1 MFATE
6 SQPKTEDQ
14 PPTLAEIIR
23 EVTNNGQTIIDF
35 FHDAMN
41 GRLDGFE
48 PCHRI
53 AAARELAKRGDKQ
66 AITFLQS
73 FYPKPN
79 GPKSNGR
86 KPSPPIGES
95 LPNDELAEIVRE
107 VTGNGRTIIDFLVDV
122 MQGNLGDFKPHHRIA
137 AAKELLRRGF
147 DSSPGHTNNEYE
159 DHDESFDDDPS
170 SPNYVD
176 PNAIRRN
183 KEDDP
188 FDFENYDEEQ
198 YRRDG
203 HGGRAL
209 RHIYGNWET
218 MIVAIDAANHSRT
231 DAGIP
236 KRDFTP
242 VDNPED
248 DPYGKGCYG
257 YNALSFYFH
266 DDVAIRAANEAVEEY
281 KKRKAKHPEGESE
294 NEGPPVDRPSC
305 CFPQPTAP
313 ASEEDDD
320 TLPPDHWSRP
330 YLERIRNSSAEADE
344 SSKDPDPP
352 SSVPPERPQPP
363 PVGAGF
369 KPDRGLARPSTG
381 RESKP
386 PENPDPGESESHNY
400 PRQGPAQE
408 KTRENLPRT
417 AGRQPAPMQ
426 GPRRLPKR
434 DRRHLVSR
442 PLLTAS

>member
-6 SQPKTEDQ
+6 QQTEEI
-14 PPTLAEIIR
+14 PIPLADIIR
-23 EVTNNGQTIIDF
+23 QETND
-35 FHDAMN
+35 
-41 GRLDGFE
+41 GRLVVRFLIDIMQGKIDDSK
-48 PCHRI
+48 PCHRLD
-53 AAARELAKRGDKQ
+53 AARQLLNLGFDGARGVIQ
-66 AITFLQS
+66 PASQS
-73 FYPKPN
+73 AGLRAPSSTPGNSRFDQGIADIIKLET
-79 GPKSNGR
+79 SDGR
-86 KPSPPIGES
+86 
-95 LPNDELAEIVRE
+95 DAVR
-107 VTGNGRTIIDFLVDV
+107 FLVDV

-281 KKRKAKHPEGESE
+281 KKRKAERPEDETAR
-294 NEGPPVDRPSC
+294 EGPPVDRPSC
-305 CFPQPTAP
+305 CFPQPTA
-313 ASEEDDD
+313 AASSEEDD
-320 TLPPDHWSRP
+320 TMPPDHWSRK
-330 YLERIRNSSAEADE
+330 YMERIRNRSIETDE

-369 KPDRGLARPSTG
+369 KPDRGLARPST
-381 RESKP
+381 EPDQS
-386 PENPDPGESESHNY
+386 PENPDPDQSKSQKLSDAKDPPRRRPVKIFVGPPDDG
-400 PRQGPAQE
+400 PRQCRDPGDFQGAIYSIWS
-408 KTRENLPRT
+408 
-417 AGRQPAPMQ
+417 AG
-426 GPRRLPKR
+426 
-434 DRRHLVSR
+434 VF
-442 PLLTAS
+442 

>member
-6 SQPKTEDQ
+6 QQTEEV
-14 PPTLAEIIR
+14 PIPLADIIR
-23 EVTNNGQTIIDF
+23 EETD
-35 FHDAMN
+35 D
-41 GRLDGFE
+41 GRLVVRFLIDIMQGKIDDSK
-48 PCHRI
+48 PCHRLD
-53 AAARELAKRGDKQ
+53 AARQLLNLGFHGARTVIQSASQSAGVRAPSTTPGNSSVNQELADIIKLETSD
-66 AITFLQS
+66 
-73 FYPKPN
+73 
-79 GPKSNGR
+79 GR
-86 KPSPPIGES
+86 
-95 LPNDELAEIVRE
+95 DAVR
-107 VTGNGRTIIDFLVDV
+107 FLVDV

-281 KKRKAKHPEGESE
+281 KKRKAERPEGESE

-313 ASEEDDD
+313 ASSEEDD
-320 TLPPDHWSRP
+320 TMPPDHWSRK
-330 YLERIRNSSAEADE
+330 YMERIRNRSIETDQPSE
-344 SSKDPDPP
+344 DPDPP
-352 SSVPPERPQPP
+352 SSVPPERPQNP

-381 RESKP
+381 RPVQVPAKLSDAKDP
-386 PENPDPGESESHNY
+386 PRRRPVKIFVGPPDEDPRQCRDPGDF
-400 PRQGPAQE
+400 QGAIYSIWS
-408 KTRENLPRT
+408 
-417 AGRQPAPMQ
+417 AG
-426 GPRRLPKR
+426 
-434 DRRHLVSR
+434 VF
-442 PLLTAS
+442 